1 MKRILVVDDLPENV
15 FLLQDRLEN
24 EGYEVITAYDG
35 KTGIAKAISDMPDL
49 ILLDVMMPEMS
60 GIEAC
65 KILKHDPATADIPII
80 IVTAKSGAEDAKE
93 GLEAG
98 AFDYIKKPFEKVEML
113 ARINSALKLAD
124 AHKQVIE
131 AEKRSMYAATVV
143 TTNHKIK
150 QPLTL
155 MSLSSAAIKRELNKE
170 QISKDAILN
179 RLGYIETAVN
189 EITNILNQL
198 NAIKKPLTSDYA
210 KNIKMVE
217 AEREKEIP
225 EKYLDKTPDS

>member
-15 FLLQDRLEN
+15 FMLQDRLEN
-24 EGYEVITAYDG
+24 EGYEVVTAYDG
-35 KTGIAKAISDMPDL
+35 KTGIAKATSDMPDL
-49 ILLDVMMPEMS
+49 ILLDVMMPGMT
-60 GIEAC
+60 GIEVC
-65 KILKHDPATADIPII
+65 KALKQDPSLADIPII
-80 IVTAKSGAEDAKE
+80 IVTAKSGADDTRE

-113 ARINSALKLAD
+113 ARINSALKLSE
-124 AHKQVIE
+124 AHKLVVE
-131 AEKRSMYAATVV
+131 AEKRSMYAATVL

-155 MSLSSAAIKRELNKE
+155 ISLSSAAIKRELNKE
-170 QISKDAILN
+170 QISRDAILN
-179 RLGYIETAVN
+179 RLNYVETAVN

-210 KNIKMVE
+210 KNVKMIEV
-217 AEREKEIP
+217 EKET
-225 EKYLDKTPDS
+225 ETEEGVLDKAPDS